1 MSEIGIEENKEE
13 EKEESDVIIKLDK
26 IITTFSSQLNILLDG
41 INNLYNF
48 IKDSEVHYILENMF
62 QSAID
67 LSKYVN
73 NIQDYKK
80 YLLNENITFTNEE
93 IAILELIKEI
103 YKIYNMKLESY
114 GIKFNYTISNTLR
127 DNNISIDKKYL
138 KQILVNILDIIIT
151 DIEEDIMVSHKKNLI
166 YFNIEYID
174 DYIEFNI
181 YYTSNKKLITMNDIK
196 ENNYDTYYIKY
207 NIINLLIKHL
217 EGDIMYYDKLD
228 NMISYDKHINFK
240 LKTNLIEKTKGIS
253 NINKKIQDTLAK
265 KDNKTIYILSN
276 NKLYISIVKKALS
289 YFDDKCNMDII
300 ELNNIKIGFNYL
312 IKNISNKNN
321 YLILDLEYNNLT
333 GLDIINYL
341 YKYINIKFIITTSI
355 EVNSIESYIGKD
367 IMAERIFLYK
377 KPINEHNIA
386 KLENFLLK
394 IN

>member
-93 IAILELIKEI
+93 IGILELIKEI

-151 DIEEDIMVSHKKNLI
+151 DIEEDIMVAHKKNLI

-196 ENNYDTYYIKY
+196 SNNYDTYYIKY

-265 KDNKTIYILSN
+265 KDNKTVYILSN

-355 EVNSIESYIGKD
+355 EVNNIESYIGKD

-386 KLENFLLK
+386 KLENFLL
-394 IN
+394 NPT

>member
-93 IAILELIKEI
+93 IGILELIKEI

-151 DIEEDIMVSHKKNLI
+151 DIEEDIMVAHKKNLI

-181 YYTSNKKLITMNDIK
+181 YYTSNKKLITTNDIK
-196 ENNYDTYYIKY
+196 SNNYDTYYIKY

-265 KDNKTIYILSN
+265 KDNKTVYILSN

-355 EVNSIESYIGKD
+355 EVNNIESYIGKD

-386 KLENFLLK
+386 KLENFLL
-394 IN
+394 NPT

>member
-367 IMAERIFLYK
+367 IMAERIFIYK